1 MTPIHTNPDMQHID
15 VRFYFHKNMD
25 HHEMIDV
32 VSDRVRHDPDLIEAY
47 ELVNDGFGRTVPA
60 DRPFE

>member
-1 MTPIHTNPDMQHID
+1 MQHID